1 MARKAL
7 YKHAAVVTVPD
18 DGTSPVGSDEW
29 NANPD
34 AEGMLGFT
42 PQTANSSTILT
53 SANPSGTI
61 TPTDSVTVVAAHTG
75 TTGIITRLVNTN
87 TSQYD
92 LLYLFADT
100 NDNITLTNTSVPST
114 AGDVQTISGSNET
127 LSKDKPTILMRKG
140 DFWFGY
146 GGGTASDLDTTNFAA
161 TAIVTAS
168 ETIGSNDNDTTLPT
182 SAAVKAYVDA
192 SPVGDI
198 TAVTAGNGISGGG
211 TTGGVSV
218 SIDTSITA
226 DLSTAQSLTNKT
238 FVAPIL
244 GTPTS
249 GVATNLTGTAASLT
263 AGNATLA
270 AGLSTA
276 LISTSGGTGL
286 TSYTQGDILYYG
298 SGTTLT
304 KLPKGTTEQTLKMNT
319 GATAPEWVTVA
330 GAGATVLHKYS
341 NSSQTTVF
349 TVSGNSIAYDV
360 GTTVATQAAGAGQR
374 EVYIRKID
382 ANNEGVFTIIHKNGV
397 LVEVQIA

>member
-1 MARKAL
+1 
-7 YKHAAVVTVPD
+7 
-18 DGTSPVGSDEW
+18 
-29 NANPD
+29 
-34 AEGMLGFT
+34 MLK
-42 PQTANSSTILT
+42 QNYQL
-53 SANPSGTI
+53 
-61 TPTDSVTVVAAHTG
+61 
-75 TTGIITRLVNTN
+75 
-87 TSQYD
+87 
-92 LLYLFADT
+92 
-100 NDNITLTNTSVPST
+100 
-114 AGDVQTISGSNET
+114 
-127 LSKDKPTILMRKG
+127 
-140 DFWFGY
+140 
-146 GGGTASDLDTTNFAA
+146 
-161 TAIVTAS
+161 
-168 ETIGSNDNDTTLPT
+168 
-182 SAAVKAYVDA
+182 YVDA

>member
-1 MARKAL
+1 
-7 YKHAAVVTVPD
+7 
-18 DGTSPVGSDEW
+18 
-29 NANPD
+29 
-34 AEGMLGFT
+34 MLGFS
-42 PQTANSSTILT
+42 PITATVTI
-53 SANPSGTI
+53 ASGVATVTDTI
-61 TPTDSVTVVAAHTG
+61 TVVAAESG
-75 TTGIITRLVNTN
+75 TTDTLDKLAITN

-92 LLYLFADT
+92 LIYLFADSG
-100 NDNITLTNTSVPST
+100 DNITLTNTSSPSVDGQI
-114 AGDVQTISGSNET
+114 ATIGGANET
-127 LSKDKPTILMRKG
+127 LSTTKPTILIRKG
-140 DFWFGY
+140 NYWYGY

-161 TAIVTAS
+161 TAIVTQAEGIGNNDV
-168 ETIGSNDNDTTLPT
+168 ETKLPT
-182 SAAVKAYVDA
+182 CAAVKDYVDA

>member
-7 YKHAAVVTVPD
+7 YKHATVVTVPD

-34 AEGMLGFT
+34 AQGMLGFS
-42 PQTANSSTILT
+42 PITATVTI
-53 SANPSGTI
+53 ASGVATVTDTI
-61 TPTDSVTVVAAHTG
+61 TVVAAESG
-75 TTGIITRLVNTN
+75 TTDTLDKLAITN

-92 LLYLFADT
+92 LIYLFADSGDT
-100 NDNITLTNTSVPST
+100 ITLTNTSSPSVDGQI
-114 AGDVQTISGSNET
+114 ATIGGANET
-127 LSKDKPTILMRKG
+127 LSTTKPTILIRKG
-140 DFWFGY
+140 NYWYGY

-161 TAIVTAS
+161 SAIVTAS

-218 SIDTSITA
+218 AIDTSITA

-382 ANNEGVFTIIHKNGV
+382 ANNEGVFTIIHKNGA